1 MGKEWQR
8 RPAGEQERRDYRY
21 TSVDCPVQPALSAYA
36 STDLLPTSLSQPRRL
51 RFREGGPG
59 HSAFCCS
66 EAAAVRTRLPGSRV
80 SEWQPRRMAGK
91 MALQCGRAGCHWS
104 IQETQRL
111 SDRALAEGWV
121 RLPAK
126 HFHNERVYQSS
137 SLVLD
142 SQLTPGERLHPSV
155 LPAYRHR
162 GLSDMVQISK
172 TMMLFKNKL
181 VCSRFPV
188 KILILASENS
198 FRDLFLSWISVCV

>member
-1 MGKEWQR
+1 M
-8 RPAGEQERRDYRY
+8 PL
-21 TSVDCPVQPALSAYA
+21 VH
-36 STDLLPTSLSQPRRL
+36 
-51 RFREGGPG
+51 PG
-59 HSAFCCS
+59 D
-66 EAAAVRTRLPGSRV
+66 P
-80 SEWQPRRMAGK
+80 K
-91 MALQCGRAGCHWS
+91 
-104 IQETQRL
+104 RL

-137 SLVLD
+137 SLALD

-162 GLSDMVQISK
+162 GLSYMVQISK